1 MIDSIERSDLY
12 CMIFCTQYCK
22 KTTWI
27 LSLIPSLEL
36 FTFVI
41 PGPFIADYSVLAVL
55 IFKGLVVTKS
65 STSFCTIEERCLNWQ
80 LYMYNIFLFLD
91 KMIGYYLIT
100 LCACDKSNHLYH
112 VFFFFFC
119 TCRSVFP
126 EESVVCV
133 ICLYSHTI
141 RKFLFTFFMGIF
153 SLTYRL
159 YLQDVVLADTSYKHY
174 YY

>member
-1 MIDSIERSDLY
+1 MIYSMERSDLY

-112 VFFFFFC
+112 VVFFFFC
-119 TCRSVFP
+119 SFYLFFFFLQICFSWRVGRLCDLFVFP
-126 EESVVCV
+126 YDKEIPV
-133 ICLYSHTI
+133 H
-141 RKFLFTFFMGIF
+141 LFYGYFFIN
-153 SLTYRL
+153 L
-159 YLQDVVLADTSYKHY
+159 
-174 YY
+174 